1 MRTHCGV
8 RKQSGHLESATLF
21 ADHCGSECCCQL
33 YISSE
38 NKKKRGGEISEPLGA
53 PCKTRNQCSVYSPL
67 KLAHIEEEGFGHVN
81 ANLCH
86 FHVFFLVAREY
97 FCLFGTN
104 FLPAKEMAEELTR
117 GGGGYVCLPLPPFTR
132 AAAKYMHILLLRSVA
147 MLPTRVK
154 KHKIL
159 TMSKERL

>member
-81 ANLCH
+81 ANLSAISMFFFGCTG
-86 FHVFFLVAREY
+86 VFLSIWHEFLAGKRN
-97 FCLFGTN
+97 G
-104 FLPAKEMAEELTR
+104 R
-117 GGGGYVCLPLPPFTR
+117 GIDQRGRGLCLPPPTPLHSCCCKVHAHSFVE
-132 AAAKYMHILLLRSVA
+132 KRSYVA
-147 MLPTRVK
+147 DQSEETQDSYNV
-154 KHKIL
+154 
-159 TMSKERL
+159 